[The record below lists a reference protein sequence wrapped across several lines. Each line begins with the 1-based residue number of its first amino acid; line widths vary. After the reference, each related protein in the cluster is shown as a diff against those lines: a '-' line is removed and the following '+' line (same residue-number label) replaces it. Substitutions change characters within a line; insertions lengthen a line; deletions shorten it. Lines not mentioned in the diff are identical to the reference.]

1 MTEKDDKDTAG
12 ESKKEGRPIYAV
24 YALTLP
30 GLRVAESVSKGL
42 GADLF
47 ATDRLISKTEIPSQG
62 FSSLC
67 GKLKETF
74 PLYEGHIIVAA
85 TGLVVRAIA
94 PHIKDKKTD
103 PAVVT
108 LGQDGKFVISL
119 LSGHL
124 GGGNELAKKTA
135 LITGGTPV
143 VNTATDIAHKPA
155 MEVVARDLGLI
166 IEDFGALAPVSR
178 ELSEGSKVPLWD
190 PGAWL
195 SPRLLPWEED
205 FPILTKV
212 EDFPGGS
219 GGSPPLPFIYVDYK
233 VRELPPYALVIRPPA
248 LSIGMGCHKG
258 VDYETLR
265 SLVDQVF
272 YEEGFSPLSIAVVAT
287 AEIRGGEAAINELA
301 KKLGRPLAVKSMDAL
316 SAVETPNPSQTVYNR
331 IGVFSVCEAAA
342 VLAAKMG
349 PILTPKR
356 KNPKATLA
364 VALMN
369 SSS

>member
-1 MTEKDDKDTAG
+1 MEGDAG
-12 ESKKEGRPIYAV
+12 KRENPKYAV

-30 GLRVAESVSKGL
+30 GLRVAETVSQGI

-47 ATDRLISKTEIPSQG
+47 ATERLVSKTDGPCQG
-62 FSSLC
+62 FTSLC

-74 PLYEGHIIVAA
+74 PLYEGHVIVAA

-94 PHIKDKKTD
+94 PHLKDTKSD

-108 LGQDGKFVISL
+108 LGQDGLYVISL

-124 GGGNELAKKTA
+124 GGGNELAKKVA
-135 LITGGTPV
+135 LATGGTPV
-143 VNTATDIAHKPA
+143 VNTATDIANKPA
-155 MEVVARDLGLI
+155 MEVVAKDLGLI
-166 IEDFGALAPVSR
+166 IEDFGPLAPVSR

-195 SPRLLPWEED
+195 SPHLLPWKD
-205 FPILTKV
+205 YFPLLERP

-219 GGSPPLPFIYVDYK
+219 GGAPPLPFIYVDYRL
-233 VRELPPYALVIRPPA
+233 RELSSQALVIRPPA
-248 LSIGMGCHKG
+248 LAIGMGCHKG

-265 SLVDQVF
+265 SLVDEVF
-272 YEEGFSPLSIAVVAT
+272 QEEGFSTLSIAVIAT
-287 AEIRGGEAAINELA
+287 AEIRGGEEAINLLA
-301 KKLGRPLAVKSMDAL
+301 KRLGRPLAVKSMDAL
-316 SAVETPNPSQTVYNR
+316 SEVETPNPSETVFNR

-342 VLAAKMG
+342 TLASKMG
-349 PILTPKR
+349 PLLTPKR

-364 VALMN
+364 IALMN